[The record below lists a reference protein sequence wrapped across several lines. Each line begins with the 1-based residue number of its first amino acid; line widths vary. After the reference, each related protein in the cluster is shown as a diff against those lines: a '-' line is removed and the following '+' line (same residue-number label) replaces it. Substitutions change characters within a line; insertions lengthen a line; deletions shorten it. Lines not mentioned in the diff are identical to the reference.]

1 MQRAALEE
9 RVARLGRVVARAASE
24 TPSESRQIAL
34 EALARFAGELARH
47 FAEAEARA
55 HAEGANDARARLRAE
70 LAEIEQR
77 ARAAGD
83 WPESWRAVSAA
94 FTRFARALDEHERAE
109 ELQAS

>member
-1 MQRAALEE
+1 MERAALEE
-9 RVARLGRVVARAASE
+9 RVARLGRAVARAASE
-24 TPSESRQIAL
+24 EPSEARQTAL
-34 EALARFAGELARH
+34 EGLTRFAAELARH
-47 FAEAEARA
+47 FAEAESRA
-55 HAEGANDARARLRAE
+55 PSAVRSEAHARLRAE
-70 LAEIEQR
+70 LSEIDQR